1 MRVTE
6 PAQHAVTHAKQ
17 EAGRLGHDH
26 VGTEHLLLGLLHDVQ
41 CRAVATLGEPGI
53 APELA
58 RRRVQAIVGQGPG
71 EPGLGFG
78 LPTTKAFTL
87 VLALAGRETM
97 QLDHDRLGTQ
107 ELLLG
112 LAREGDGVAAR
123 VLQDLGGGLLELRD
137 AAAAQDAAGVDPE
150 PFPPD
155 RGPPPWEP
163 PPSAELRR
171 VIPLA
176 RQHRLPSGDQLVLI
190 SLEVWSDWLDLRYA
204 VLYAT
209 PEPEGELPRPEVLGS
224 CEVADRAGT
233 TYVTGPAP
241 TPTSAWSASTSA
253 PSSPPRQQAPSCWSC
268 GSPSPTPCPGRHH
281 RCWSAPSTCGRPQP
295 HRRGSGAAPPGRCWR
310 ASGRKLSAD
319 EASSGEGPTDRT
331 ATAGQIK

>member
-6 PAQHAVTHAKQ
+6 AAQHAVTQAKR
-17 EAGRLGHDH
+17 EAGRLGHDR
-26 VGTEHLLLGLLHDVQ
+26 VGTEHLLLGLLHDDQ
-41 CRAVATLGEPGI
+41 CRAVATLGELGI
-53 APELA
+53 APETV
-58 RRRVQAIVGQGPG
+58 RRRVQAAIGQGPG
-71 EPGLGFG
+71 EPGIGFG

-112 LAREGDGVAAR
+112 MAREGEGVAAR
-123 VLQDLGGGLLELRD
+123 VLQDLGGGLLELRE
-137 AAAAQDAAGVDPE
+137 AVAAQDAAGVEPE
-150 PFPPD
+150 PLPPD

-176 RQHRLPSGDQLVLI
+176 QQHRLPSGDQLVLI

-204 VLYAT
+204 VVYAT
-209 PEPEGELPRPEVLGS
+209 PEPEGELLPRHEVIGG

-233 TYVTGPAP
+233 EYVNWISSHP
-241 TPTSAWSASTSA
+241 SAL
-253 PSSPPRQQAPSCWSC
+253 SSPRRQRAPSCWSC
-268 GSPSPTPCPGRHH
+268 ASASPTPCPGRHH
-281 RCWSAPSTCGRPQP
+281 RCWSAPSTCGRPRSSRP
-295 HRRGSGAAPPGRCWR
+295 RKRRS
-310 ASGRKLSAD
+310 SA
-319 EASSGEGPTDRT
+319 RRR
-331 ATAGQIK
+331 